1 MKPLLLILLIALTFA
16 GCKKSNE
23 SPYQS
28 QGVIIGDEI
37 LFCPAAST
45 KCGGLEITIKNDPTK
60 NPPPFYLIDLNLQ
73 QLGINPNTKYPINV
87 SLTWK
92 HDTTATDYI
101 IVSNVKVLN

>member
-1 MKPLLLILLIALTFA
+1 MRPIVLFLLMTLTFA

-28 QGVIIGDEI
+28 LGVITGADLI
-37 LFCPAAST
+37 FCPPDI

-60 NPPPFYLIDLNLQ
+60 NPPPFYLIYSNLQ
-73 QLGINPNTKYPINV
+73 QLGIDPNTKFPINV
-87 SLTWK
+87 SLDWK

-101 IVSNVKVLN
+101 IVSNIKIVN

>member
-1 MKPLLLILLIALTFA
+1 MRPIVLFLLMALTFA

-28 QGVIIGDEI
+28 LGVITGEDLI
-37 LFCPAAST
+37 FCPLAL

-60 NPPPFYLIDLNLQ
+60 NPPPFYLIYSNLQ
-73 QLGINPNTKYPINV
+73 QLGIDPNTKFPINV
-87 SLTWK
+87 SLDWK

-101 IVSNVKVLN
+101 IVSNVKIVN